1 MKSIRLRLWT
11 SMMILILVVILL
23 LWFFQIVFLE
33 RFYTDIK
40 ISQVK
45 RRGYEVISHIEN
57 LEDPEMENI
66 IDEFSYNN
74 NLNIQVINTNKEYIY
89 ESTSS
94 TSLNNKN
101 QRNTGRGHINNI
113 EFQDIMKNK
122 EIIKS
127 YNHFKFGNEIVII
140 GLPIVFEDENVGALF
155 INFPLTSV
163 KDTIDI
169 LKKQLLYITIILL
182 IVSTIISFL
191 LARVFTK
198 PILEIQKVT
207 KKIANQDFS
216 KRVNIKRKDEI
227 GGLADSINDMAVEL
241 SKIEDLRKDLIANV
255 SHELRTPLSLIQG
268 YAEVIKDVSGENK
281 EKRQEHLNIIINE
294 SQRLSIVVDDI
305 LNLSQIQSGYVKINK
320 NKTSINNLIYNVV
333 KTYDVLSKET
343 GISIETKLDS
353 DIELMIDKIKIEQ
366 VFYNLINN
374 AFNYTGSGGTI
385 LVSTSL
391 NNEDIKIIIKDNGSG
406 IEQKELRY
414 IWDRYYKDNIT
425 SKRGN
430 IGTGLGLSIVKTIL
444 ERHDADYSVESEV
457 GVGTIFSFKLK
468 RK

>member
-1 MKSIRLRLWT
+1 MKSIKLRLWT
-11 SMMILILVVILL
+11 SMMTLVLIVILL

-45 RRGYEVISHIEN
+45 KRGYEVVSHIEN
-57 LEDPEMENI
+57 LEDPDRENI

-89 ESTSS
+89 ESTGS

-113 EFQDIMKNK
+113 EFQDIVNNK

-140 GLPIVFEDENVGALF
+140 GLPIVFENENVGALL

-216 KRVNIKRKDEI
+216 KRVDIKRKDEI
-227 GGLADSINDMAVEL
+227 GGLAESINDMAVEL

-305 LNLSQIQSGYVKINK
+305 LNLSQIQSGYVEINK
-320 NKTSINNLIYNVV
+320 SKTSINNLIYDVV

-343 GISIETKLDS
+343 GVNIETKLDN

-374 AFNYTGSGGTI
+374 AFNYTGSGGSI

-391 NNEDIKIIIKDNGSG
+391 NSDDVEIIIKDNGSG
-406 IEQKELRY
+406 IEQKKLRY
-414 IWDRYYKDNIT
+414 IWDRYYKDNAT

-444 ERHDADYSVESEV
+444 EKHDADYSVESEM